1 MIQLFLFVLCRAGKP
16 HTHYKLLF
24 FAAIFIRLSRIEYLV
39 SHVGVEMKTLTSL
52 YVAVRNRL
60 FSRARKNADHAHPE
74 STENIK
80 TASDAAHT
88 EQSNRGDDTQGF
100 SVNTLKTG
108 DKENGDTK

>member
-1 MIQLFLFVLCRAGKP
+1 MR
-16 HTHYKLLF
+16 F
-24 FAAIFIRLSRIEYLV
+24 FGAIFIRLSQIEYFV

-52 YVAVRNRL
+52 YVAVRNKI
-60 FSRARKNADHAHPE
+60 FSRARKNADITQTE

-80 TASDAAHT
+80 AAGDAAQSHT